1 MVRAIFGFMALG
13 GFLCFMGYEEY
24 QVSKGTTAEP
34 EPISL
39 VKLEHG
45 VDQTNNHVEIG
56 DHVAIYDGLV
66 YSYTE
71 SKYGNGEPDADTR
84 IDYIYYPVVS
94 MAHPFMKSLLALQLG
109 DASAEDA
116 AQEEDG
122 RRRPRQEEDEDGYL
136 TLDNFR
142 VLVRSSR
149 FNTYGELP
157 EGFSRENGLQGMIV
171 NQISSLDS
179 EERSLLRESFPNLD
193 FDQLIILQEGRRP
206 NSTSPLGLIG
216 GGSALFLLG
225 ATLGVVRL
233 RS

>member
-24 QVSKGTTAEP
+24 QISKGTTAEP

-45 VDQTNNHVEIG
+45 VDQTNNHIQID

-71 SKYGNGEPDADTR
+71 SKYGNGEPDVDTR
-84 IDYIYYPVVS
+84 IGIGFAYYPVVS

-109 DASAEDA
+109 DDGAEDA
-116 AQEEDG
+116 VQEEDAV
-122 RRRPRQEEDEDGYL
+122 QTEDAVQEATAEEEDDFL

-149 FNTYGELP
+149 FNTYG
-157 EGFSRENGLQGMIV
+157 
-171 NQISSLDS
+171 D
-179 EERSLLRESFPNLD
+179 
-193 FDQLIILQEGRRP
+193 
-206 NSTSPLGLIG
+206 
-216 GGSALFLLG
+216 
-225 ATLGVVRL
+225 
-233 RS
+233 